1 LNDAADEHLDAL
13 LDTIVAM
20 EKETGKKCETDIVTW
35 RGMMTK
41 VCRMDPM
48 LMVSMESGIYADC
61 DV

>member
-20 EKETGKKCETDIVTW
+20 EKETGKKCESDIVTW

-48 LMVSMESGIYADC
+48 LVDSMEKIAD
-61 DV
+61 

>member
-1 LNDAADEHLDAL
+1 MDAL

-41 VCRMDPM
+41 VCRIDLT
-48 LMVSMESGIYADC
+48 LMVSMGSGIYANC
-61 DV
+61 DA